1 MKNIHK
7 EEDINI
13 DIETIF
19 NLINDIKSYPNYL
32 PWCTKSEVKEE
43 SDDIIIGKIFISKSF
58 INWNFSTKN
67 TIKKN
72 ESISLELV
80 DGPFESLTGKW
91 LFSPINQFN
100 TRVSLDIDYKF
111 KSSIIELSI
120 EPIFSSIMNSILD
133 SFISEAFR
141 IKNEKQT

>member
-19 NLINDIKSYPNYL
+19 NLINDIESYPNYL

-43 SDDIIIGKIFISKSF
+43 SADTIIGKIFISKSF

-72 ESISLELV
+72 KSISLELV

-120 EPIFSSIMNSILD
+120 EPIFSSIMNSILK
-133 SFISEAFR
+133 SFVQEAF
-141 IKNEKQT
+141 KSKYDN

>member
-19 NLINDIKSYPNYL
+19 NLINDIKSYPDYL
-32 PWCTKSEVKEE
+32 PWCTRSEVKEE
-43 SDDIIIGKIFISKSF
+43 SADIIIGKIFISKSF

-91 LFSPINQFN
+91 LFSSINQFN

-120 EPIFSSIMNSILD
+120 EPIFTSIMNSILE
-133 SFISEAFR
+133 SFIQEAF
-141 IKNEKQT
+141 KLKYDN

>member
-1 MKNIHK
+1 MKSIHK

-19 NLINDIKSYPNYL
+19 NLINDIESYPNYL
-32 PWCTKSEVKEE
+32 PWCTKSEAKKE
-43 SDDIIIGKIFISKSF
+43 SVDTIIGKIFISKSF

-72 ESISLELV
+72 ELISLELV
-80 DGPFESLTGKW
+80 DGPFENLTGKW
-91 LFSPINQFN
+91 TFSSINKFN
-100 TRVSLDIDYKF
+100 TKVSLDIDYKF

-120 EPIFSSIMNSILD
+120 EPIFSSIMNSILK
-133 SFISEAFR
+133 SFVQEAF
-141 IKNEKQT
+141 KSKYDN

>member
-1 MKNIHK
+1 MKKIYK

-32 PWCTKSEVKEE
+32 PWCTKTEVSEE
-43 SDDIIIGKIFISKSF
+43 SDNSIIGKIFISKSF

-67 TIKKN
+67 IVKKN
-72 ESISLELV
+72 KSISLELV
-80 DGPFESLTGKW
+80 DGPFESLNGTWSFLPTDK
-91 LFSPINQFN
+91 FN
-100 TRVSLDIDYKF
+100 TKVSLEINYQF

-120 EPIFSSIMNSILD
+120 EPIFTSIMNSILK
-133 SFISEAFR
+133 SFVQEAF
-141 IKNEKQT
+141 KSKYDN

>member
-1 MKNIHK
+1 MKKIYK

-32 PWCTKSEVKEE
+32 PWCTKTEVSEE
-43 SDDIIIGKIFISKSF
+43 SDNSIIGKIFISKSF

-91 LFSPINQFN
+91 LFSSINQFN

-120 EPIFSSIMNSILD
+120 EPIFTSIMNSILK
-133 SFISEAFR
+133 SFIQEAF
-141 IKNEKQT
+141 KSKYDN

>member
-1 MKNIHK
+1 MKSIHK

-32 PWCTKSEVKEE
+32 PWCTRSEVKEE
-43 SDDIIIGKIFISKSF
+43 SADIIIGKIFISKSF

-72 ESISLELV
+72 ESILLELV

-91 LFSPINQFN
+91 AFSSINQFN
-100 TRVSLDIDYKF
+100 TKVSLDIDYKF

-120 EPIFSSIMNSILD
+120 EPIFSSIMNSILK
-133 SFISEAFR
+133 SFVQEAF
-141 IKNEKQT
+141 KSKYDN

>member
-1 MKNIHK
+1 MKSIHK

-19 NLINDIKSYPNYL
+19 NLINDIESYPNYL
-32 PWCTKSEVKEE
+32 PWCTKTEVKEE
-43 SDDIIIGKIFISKSF
+43 SADTIIGKIFISKSF

-72 ESISLELV
+72 ELISLELV
-80 DGPFESLTGKW
+80 DGPFENLTGKW
-91 LFSPINQFN
+91 TFSSINKFN
-100 TRVSLDIDYKF
+100 TKVSLDIDYKF

-120 EPIFSSIMNSILD
+120 EPIFSSIMNSILK
-133 SFISEAFR
+133 SFVQEAF
-141 IKNEKQT
+141 KSKYDN